1 MAVTFSLTSTGLT
14 TIDFTSATNF
24 TLIDTQYTPIVVTP
38 TGDGSI
44 PPYVTEIVPVM
55 IREPSADYLANQMH
69 YLADLQKRAAEY
81 WVDQQQAVPVWLNCK
96 LDGETTGRQ
105 ALVKAIHFEW
115 LPRIHPIY
123 RECAIGP
130 DWLVATVLIERH
142 PYWERTATRTFPNA
156 TPAAAASVAYDYTAT
171 ADIVG
176 DVPARVNAFGLRCG
190 TAAITMDRFWL
201 GIRSVGKH
209 GATAISGFVPVWEA
223 EDGTNADAEVADDGG
238 GTEPNT
244 ASPGGGSGDYITV
257 TPVGGGTDWD
267 DGDFHGV
274 AHIDATDV
282 GYTAGLDELGRFLW
296 LMRAKVSAGEWQ
308 VRLRMGYFTAKNFY
322 DPVLVDGTSWDYY
335 EVANA
340 AVPGRNMQALDIAHV
355 TADAELLTAIF
366 IEAKRTSGA
375 GTLSIDCFCSIPI
388 DEGFLKIWGGTLTNT
403 TDMVFGQGPNEA
415 DQTIWGTAASGFTYD
430 VVAFENENFRL
441 PPGDGRIY
449 CVYARV
455 GSSVFT
461 DQLEF
466 GESAASN
473 ATPAYTERWTGL
485 RGAE

>member
-1 MAVTFSLTSTGLT
+1 MAVVWRLYDGTS
-14 TIDFTSATNF
+14 TIDFTSATGF
-24 TLIDTQYTPIVVTP
+24 RGERGHVTQITNIP
-38 TGDGSI
+38 GDGSI
-44 PPYVTEIVPVM
+44 PEYLTETIPVTIVG
-55 IREPSADYLANQMH
+55 STDNNFAAYLQTFA
-69 YLADLQKRAAEY
+69 ALQKRAAEY
-81 WVDQQQAVPVWLNCK
+81 WVDPQQSTPVWYHEK
-96 LDGETTGRQ
+96 LSAETGERR
-105 ALVKAIHFEW
+105 ALVKSLGLAFDQETGS
-115 LPRIHPIY
+115 LMSGSPKTT
-123 RECAIGP
+123 AGKK
-130 DWLVATVLIERH
+130 ATLFVERH
-142 PYWERTATRTFPNA
+142 PYWERTTTRIFPNT
-156 TPAAAASVAYDYTAT
+156 TPTAAAAVAYDYTAT

-308 VRLRMGYFTAKNFY
+308 VRLRMGYFTAKSFY

-340 AVPGRNMQALDIAHV
+340 AFPGRNMQALDIAHV

-415 DQTIWGTAASGFTYD
+415 DQTIWGTAAGGFTYD